1 MANYRPGELDKRI
14 TIKREV
20 ETPNRSGGF
29 DLSLVDVATIW
40 AHVRPKSGNEF
51 TSETRV
57 NASVS
62 YLFVIRFRNDLR
74 PSDHIIWNGVSF
86 NIRAILTRG
95 GRDLYLEIDAE
106 NGVAQ

>member
-1 MANYRPGELDKRI
+1 MYSPGELDKRV
-14 TIKREV
+14 TIRREV

-29 DLSLVDVATIW
+29 DLSLVDVATLW
-40 AHVRPKSGNEF
+40 AHIRPKSGRE
-51 TSETRV
+51 TSNETRV

-62 YLFVIRFRNDLR
+62 YLFVIRFRADIR
-74 PSDHIIWNGVSF
+74 PSDRIIWNGVSY

-95 GRDLYLEIDAE
+95 NRALYLEIDAE